1 MWPSWREARVTC
13 IACGETLPRNEARE
27 YDKYGDRWD
36 RDDKEFEYLCKPCD
50 GELSRHARHGLEAL
64 LVDVETE
71 ISGRDGDSESDRTAF
86 CLGYLDRLEDWY
98 GMSES
103 ESEETRHWE

>member
-13 IACGETLPRNEARE
+13 IACGETLPRSEARE

-50 GELSRHARHGLEAL
+50 GDLSRQSRHGLEAL
-64 LVDVETE
+64 LVDVEAE
-71 ISGRDGDSESDRTAF
+71 VDGGDRDGESDRTAF
-86 CLGYLDRLEDWY
+86 CLGYLDRLEERY
-98 GMSES
+98 GTSES
-103 ESEETRHWE
+103 ESEGTQRRE

>member
-13 IACGETLPRNEARE
+13 LACGEAIPRSEARE

-50 GELSRHARHGLEAL
+50 SELSRVSRHGLESL
-64 LVDVETE
+64 LVDVEAE
-71 ISGRDGDSESDRTAF
+71 IQGRDDDADRAAF
-86 CLGYLDRLEDWY
+86 CSNYLERLEEWY
-98 GMSES
+98 GTAES
-103 ESEETRHWE
+103 ESEGTQRWE